1 MTSVIGALPGSRYV
15 QGMAAKHDFEQL
27 ATVMI
32 RPDDGYLDRVEALR
46 ESLVSRHG
54 EAARQLGA
62 FSARLA
68 GMSIDELQEL
78 FDETFDARA
87 AGAVHAL
94 GNLLAHVG
102 DAVSVLDVLP
112 TLERLLPALEADRN
126 PFVYL
131 FKAVCCL
138 ILMERTSS

>member
-1 MTSVIGALPGSRYV
+1 
-15 QGMAAKHDFEQL
+15 MAAMHDFEQL
-27 ATVMI
+27 ATVMV

-46 ESLVSRHG
+46 ESLATRHG

-62 FSARLA
+62 FTARLA
-68 GMSIDELQEL
+68 GLSVDELQEL

-87 AGAVHAL
+87 AAAVSAL
-94 GNLLAHVG
+94 GHYLAHAGGTVT
-102 DAVSVLDVLP
+102 VLDVLP
-112 TLERLLPALEADRN
+112 MVERLLPALEADRN

-138 ILMERTSS
+138 VLASPGSGTPASCPLERTSSS